1 MNYCTAR
8 EVHLLTILLLISWKW
23 ISHTFST
30 MSSLSNVTKPNPAG
44 QRQGQNR
51 APGQNPAPGHT
62 NSTHSL
68 PTGKCLRINERLRPH
83 PGNLSIT

>member
-1 MNYCTAR
+1 M
-8 EVHLLTILLLISWKW
+8 LTILLLISEVDFT
-23 ISHTFST
+23 HFLHDVFTQ
-30 MSSLSNVTKPNPAG
+30 MTKPVPAG